1 MTTNSRR
8 AENFLTSYKTWNA
21 KQIITFD
28 TRFRNV
34 NSSRLHLVL
43 VRDDKLVSKITN
55 CPPIGQSDHTVI
67 SVTAQLKLKIIQTHT
82 VMSRNFWA
90 ADYET
95 INTYIFSQDLRELE
109 VSTSYDK
116 CQSVINKAIEMFIP
130 EKQKRF
136 NAQKPWITTEILKA
150 IKKKREYWDKYI
162 RNHNENNYAKYREQ
176 NNLLKKLLNTSRS
189 NYEKTLVQQSSKQF
203 YKYVKRTLNS
213 NVSIVT
219 LKDPTT
225 GEIYTD
231 PIDTCTSF
239 ARQFSNFYTDESLQN
254 LPKLPQNTRCL
265 TSINT
270 IVFTP
275 QKVKDALNLMKTDS
289 SPGPDGIPTLLLQR
303 CQLSLS
309 PALSDAMQESMNTGE
324 LPASWKMAY
333 VMPIFKKGDRHNPA
347 NYRPIN
353 LTCNPCKCMEKI
365 IAKELT
371 NFLIVNNIIPESQH
385 GFLPG
390 RSTVSNLLQCVNT
403 WTQDHD
409 GNVPIDVVYLDFEK
423 AFDRVPIQRLLTKL
437 EHHGIR
443 GDLLRWITSFLRDRT
458 YKVRVNGAFSDQFE
472 VRSGVPQGSVLGPLL
487 FLVYIMDLGW
497 NIQSKISFFA
507 DDTKIY
513 SDPLSDGYSLHRD
526 LQVLDE
532 WTQIWQLPLNTAK
545 CTVLHI
551 GANNPMNDLRLNN
564 TSLVKVTQQ
573 KDLGVIISNDL
584 KWVTHIAKVVK
595 KANVIIA
602 LIRRAFQDK
611 SPETI
616 LKLYKSH
623 VRPILEYA
631 NSIWSPY
638 YVKDI
643 EILERVQRRITKI
656 PDQLKNKP
664 YEERLRLLDLT
675 SLAARR
681 QRGDLIE
688 TYKILTGHY
697 SVHLQLFVL
706 NENNNLRGHS
716 KKLRKEKTSKLVRKN
731 FLSNRVV
738 YPWNALQEETVSA
751 PSTNSFKNRLDL
763 NLETIN
769 RIMVHYL

>member
-1 MTTNSRR
+1 M
-8 AENFLTSYKTWNA
+8 
-21 KQIITFD
+21 
-28 TRFRNV
+28 
-34 NSSRLHLVL
+34 
-43 VRDDKLVSKITN
+43 
-55 CPPIGQSDHTVI
+55 
-67 SVTAQLKLKIIQTHT
+67 
-82 VMSRNFWA
+82 
-90 ADYET
+90 
-95 INTYIFSQDLRELE
+95 
-109 VSTSYDK
+109 
-116 CQSVINKAIEMFIP
+116 
-130 EKQKRF
+130 
-136 NAQKPWITTEILKA
+136 
-150 IKKKREYWDKYI
+150 
-162 RNHNENNYAKYREQ
+162 
-176 NNLLKKLLNTSRS
+176 
-189 NYEKTLVQQSSKQF
+189 
-203 YKYVKRTLNS
+203 
-213 NVSIVT
+213 
-219 LKDPTT
+219 
-225 GEIYTD
+225 
-231 PIDTCTSF
+231 
-239 ARQFSNFYTDESLQN
+239 
-254 LPKLPQNTRCL
+254 
-265 TSINT
+265 
-270 IVFTP
+270 
-275 QKVKDALNLMKTDS
+275 
-289 SPGPDGIPTLLLQR
+289 
-303 CQLSLS
+303 
-309 PALSDAMQESMNTGE
+309 
-324 LPASWKMAY
+324 
-333 VMPIFKKGDRHNPA
+333 
-347 NYRPIN
+347 
-353 LTCNPCKCMEKI
+353 
-365 IAKELT
+365 
-371 NFLIVNNIIPESQH
+371 
-385 GFLPG
+385 PG